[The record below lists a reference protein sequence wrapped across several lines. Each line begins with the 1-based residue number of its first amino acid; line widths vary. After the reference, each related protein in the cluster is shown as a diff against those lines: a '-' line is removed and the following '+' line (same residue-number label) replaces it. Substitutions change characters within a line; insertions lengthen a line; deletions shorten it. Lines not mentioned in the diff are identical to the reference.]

1 MNYVGT
7 NLLLIFI
14 TKFFGCVLKFLT
26 SNDLN
31 YSESDGRSVVQ
42 DYKVKGSNPVST
54 GSGKEKI
61 LHLKLY
67 QLLHF

>member
-1 MNYVGT
+1 VGT

-14 TKFFGCVLKFLT
+14 TKFNVCVFKFLT

-31 YSESDGRSVVQ
+31 YSESGGRSVVH
-42 DYKVKGSNPVST
+42 DYKAKGSIPAST

-67 QLLHF
+67 QLLHFL